1 MNSPYSSGSQI
12 KDLLQHGRHVL
23 LVTKAPATL
32 DGAAASLAL
41 ASSIKRFG
49 REVTLVSPGELSESA
64 RNLPGA
70 GEFTTSLIP
79 RGLVITLENEPNSVS
94 RVSYETVG
102 NKFNLVVTP
111 SPGHDFT
118 SDQVSFAK
126 TGSTYDLVI
135 VLDTADLPLLGGLYE
150 AEHSNWDDLP
160 LINIDRHPANS
171 QYGRVNVLDLEA
183 SSTCEVT
190 ARILLA
196 AKLPLTKDTA
206 ELLLLG
212 IRDASNNFQNA
223 GPGTFELAATLTRHA
238 RGQTGGEST
247 EERLVNEPFRKVSAA
262 NHGVK
267 AIS

>member
-12 KDLLQHGRHVL
+12 KDLLQHARRVL

-32 DGAAASLAL
+32 DGAAACLAL
-41 ASSIKRFG
+41 AGSIKRFG
-49 REVTLVSPGELSESA
+49 RDVTLVSPGELSESA
-64 RNLPGA
+64 RGLPGA
-70 GEFTTSLIP
+70 TSFATSLTP

-94 RVSYETVG
+94 KVSYETVG

-111 SPGHDFT
+111 APGHDFT

-126 TGSTYDLVI
+126 TGSEYDLVV
-135 VLDTADLPLLGGLYE
+135 VLDTADLPLLGKLHE
-150 AEHSNWDDLP
+150 AEHSTWANLP
-160 LINIDRHPANS
+160 LINIDRHPANT

-190 ARILLA
+190 AQLLLA
-196 AKLPLTKDTA
+196 AKLPLTRETA

-238 RGQTGGEST
+238 RGQNSGEST
-247 EERLVNEPFRKVSAA
+247 EERLVNEPFRKVSAT